1 MKTDTEDVSLL
12 KKKNVVKPLQ
22 RHLSILMSRNNSKK
36 YQKIYFLRIPLKR
49 SAANVPNAI
58 SECFRATR

>member
-12 KKKNVVKPLQ
+12 EKNLVKPLQ

-36 YQKIYFLRIPLKR
+36 YQKKLFFENPIEAVC
-49 SAANVPNAI
+49 S
-58 SECFRATR
+58 